1 MLHVNSA
8 VLSLVTV
15 KDEEMMES
23 LPPYQ
28 AALTSA
34 HSVSPRARLEI
45 RTMEIST
52 MTLYEAAN
60 DELELIEMRYQQ
72 ALALNN
78 LVTLFAEGLLDC

>member
-1 MLHVNSA
+1 
-8 VLSLVTV
+8 
-15 KDEEMMES
+15 MMES

-34 HSVSPRARLEI
+34 PSVSSHARLEI

-52 MTLYEAAN
+52 MTKPREPTD

-78 LVTLFAEGLLDC
+78 LVSLFAEGLLDC

>member
-8 VLSLVTV
+8 VLSLFTV
-15 KDEEMMES
+15 KAEEMMES
-23 LPPYQ
+23 LPPHQ

-34 HSVSPRARLEI
+34 PSVSSRARLEI

-52 MTLYEAAN
+52 MTLCEATN

-78 LVTLFAEGLLDC
+78 LLTLFAEGLLDC